1 MSEQNGQIYEFEG
14 YRIEADERLL
24 RRNNEVV
31 QLPPKA
37 VDLLLVLL
45 ESPGHVVSK
54 NDLITRVWTDTI
66 VEEANISH
74 NIFLLRKA
82 FGGGN
87 GKFIET
93 VPKRGYRFVA
103 DVSNGSHRDE
113 FLKQTVTR
121 ISLKEEI
128 EGSNEELANFPFNP
142 GSDLG
147 LADTNSRRQLEASE
161 NKYSSRRALTIAGV
175 AVGLAIVAVAAFFML
190 GSYSPNAQ
198 APEISFTRVTN
209 SGKACC
215 SSISP
220 DGKFIAY
227 GQNHL
232 WGEGML
238 FVRQTDT
245 NREIKLIEPAEIIFG
260 GIAFSPDSRFVYY
273 VAIDKQDPGGA
284 LYRIPVLGGVPTRL
298 LQNFGSRFTISPD
311 GKQAAFIRKND
322 ERTNESIVITNLDGS
337 GEREVFTRALSE
349 TDIDGIAAFAPDGKT
364 IAFAADTERRPDK
377 PYLESKLFTLNI
389 ESGEI
394 KKLSDEIFSEIGM
407 MNWMP
412 DASGLLFVGNRPG
425 VGNQFYFFD
434 FETGLTRQVTKGLQG
449 YGNYGLGITA
459 DGKVFVADVWEAKT
473 QIWSVDASGKIESA
487 VQMTSGET
495 DGRYGLSS
503 LADGRLAYIAR
514 TGNDFDIWTMR
525 EDGTDA
531 KPLTADEFSQSD
543 LAASPD
549 GSFLVFSSDKG
560 GGNHIFRINADST
573 DLRQLTFGESAD
585 GAPDISPD
593 GAWVVYAAW
602 YDRKTTLRKVS
613 IDGGDPIQLTDYNSV
628 APALSPD
635 GTMISCIL
643 PNEAIGRPA
652 TIAVVSID
660 GGKPLKTFPVAQ
672 FGWWYR
678 PALWSPNGEALIFR
692 RDEKGVGN
700 LWRQSVA
707 GGEPSKIT
715 NFNSDLIYNYTFSRD
730 GSRLFVSRGPL
741 HVNTVLIKNFL

>member
-24 RRNNEVV
+24 RRNNDVV

-37 VDLLLVLL
+37 IDLLLVLL

-54 NDLITRVWTDTI
+54 NDLIERVWTDTV

-103 DVSNGSHRDE
+103 DVSNSSHRDE
-113 FLKQTVTR
+113 FHKQTVTR

-128 EGSNEELANFPFNP
+128 EGSREELANFAFNSSTDV
-142 GSDLG
+142 GVQDATKSKYF
-147 LADTNSRRQLEASE
+147 SRQ
-161 NKYSSRRALTIAGV
+161 ALIIAG
-175 AVGLAIVAVAAFFML
+175 ATIGLAIIAATAFFIFRSSL
-190 GSYSPNAQ
+190 SSEPK
-198 APEISFTRVTN
+198 PDISFTRVTN
-209 SGKACC
+209 SGKATA

-227 GQNHL
+227 VQNHM

-238 FVRQTDT
+238 YVRQTET
-245 NREIKLIEPAEIIFG
+245 SHELKLIEPAEVTFG
-260 GIAFSPDSRFVYY
+260 GTAFSPDSRFIYY
-273 VAIDKQDPGGA
+273 VVYDKQDPKGA
-284 LYRIPVLGGVPTRL
+284 LYRIPVLGGVAKRL
-298 LQNFGSRFTISPD
+298 LQNFGSRFTVSPD
-311 GKQAAFIRKND
+311 GTQATFIRKHD
-322 ERTNESIVITNLDGS
+322 EKTTESIVITNLDGS

-364 IAFAADTERRPDK
+364 IAFAADTTRRPGK
-377 PYLESKLFTLNI
+377 AYLESKLFTVDI
-389 ESGEI
+389 ASGEVR
-394 KKLSDEIFSEIGM
+394 KLSDEVFSEIGM

-412 DASGLLFVGNRPG
+412 DRSGLLFVANRPG

-473 QIWSVDASGKIESA
+473 QIWSVDTGGKIDSA
-487 VQMTSGET
+487 AQMTSGET

-503 LADGRLAYIAR
+503 LADGRLAYIGR
-514 TGNDFDIWTMR
+514 TGNDFDIWTMK

-531 KPLTADEFSQSD
+531 RPFTADEFSQSD

-549 GSFLVFSSDKG
+549 GRFLVFSSDKG
-560 GGNHIFRINADST
+560 GGNHIFRINADGT

-602 YDRKTTLRKVS
+602 FDHKTTLRKVS
-613 IDGGDPIQLTDYNSV
+613 IDGGESIQLTDYNSV

-652 TIAVVSID
+652 TIAVISID

-678 PALWSPNGEALIFR
+678 PARWSPDGQGLVFR

-707 GGEPSKIT
+707 GGEPSRIT
-715 NFNSDLIYNYTFSRD
+715 NFNSDLIYNYIFSRD
-730 GSRLFVSRGPL
+730 GNHLFISRGQL